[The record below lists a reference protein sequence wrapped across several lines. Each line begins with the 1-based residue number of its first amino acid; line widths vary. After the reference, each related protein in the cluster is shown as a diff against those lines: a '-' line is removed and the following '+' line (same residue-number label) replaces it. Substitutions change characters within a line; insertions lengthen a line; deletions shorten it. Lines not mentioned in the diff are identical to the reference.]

1 CISGG
6 GQNGTITLTNVE
18 VVNGGGTD
26 QKHNLY
32 FSADADAVDNS
43 CYAMSGVVS
52 RNVYGQDQDHASWT
66 MKLRLCVG
74 SLGPGTID
82 NSIAGCTTATLINC
96 DQNGAVDFP
105 CGGHH
110 SITNSVLNVGQGA
123 QGGHGSFY
131 MIKYGEEIQFGAG
144 FCPTLSG

>member
-1 CISGG
+1 
-6 GQNGTITLTNVE
+6 
-18 VVNGGGTD
+18 
-26 QKHNLY
+26 
-32 FSADADAVDNS
+32 DADAVDNS

-144 FCPTLSG
+144 FCPTLSGATNTITADNVIFIFDAPDNDGIGPWAICTYQDTS